1 VRFYGIQPTLFD
13 LECCGTGACV
23 YDLACYWRSR
33 VGLRP
38 TNDEP
43 PRAEWQALL
52 RGYEQV
58 RTLAPA
64 ELRAIPAVAT
74 LRAVW
79 VIALPAATGSTWGQD
94 WLLDPEYIATH
105 LGMIDRLSR
114 MARSVGDA
122 R

>member
-1 VRFYGIQPTLFD
+1 
-13 LECCGTGACV
+13 
-23 YDLACYWRSR
+23 
-33 VGLRP
+33 
-38 TNDEP
+38 
-43 PRAEWQALL
+43 L
-52 RGYEQV
+52 RGYERV

-79 VIALPAATGSTWGQD
+79 VMARPAATGSTWGQD